1 MYNASICFDIFY
13 QYYLVAGENCP
24 TANHR
29 LIHVVPDPQIY
40 VVFFRVFV
48 VVCSYLVACL
58 SLSRTNF
65 HVIVSRCLIILLR
78 NYKIRMDDDIIADDV
93 SLELD
98 FYPDPYPSAPS
109 AHMELNVED
118 VENDGANALKLAQE
132 AG

>member
-29 LIHVVPDPQIY
+29 
-40 VVFFRVFV
+40 
-48 VVCSYLVACL
+48 
-58 SLSRTNF
+58 
-65 HVIVSRCLIILLR
+65 
-78 NYKIRMDDDIIADDV
+78 MDDDIIADV

-132 AG
+132 AGDQCAHILEYVADVKQQRKSAIIHNSGKLLIGCISNYHECPLEKKKKHAHYRN